1 VAAPQTLAGLKGYVN
16 NIPIETMPGERAVA
30 AYHDL
35 YQVER
40 SFRIARSDLAARPV
54 FHRLRYSIEADLTI
68 VFTALAVARGVQN
81 RKGLPISRI
90 IKMLGS
96 LRTATIALGRQRITV
111 PPRVSDNALRVI
123 DDLATSGQ

>member
-16 NIPIETMPGERAVA
+16 NILIETMPGERAVA